1 MKKYLIV
8 LLASLGLGLL
18 LLTSQTVQA
27 VDNDDAAATNQ
38 TAPMYTGL
46 KKVARLSVLG
56 TTLR

>member
-38 TAPMYTGL
+38 TAPKYTGL
-46 KKVARLSVLG
+46 KKSG
-56 TTLR
+56 